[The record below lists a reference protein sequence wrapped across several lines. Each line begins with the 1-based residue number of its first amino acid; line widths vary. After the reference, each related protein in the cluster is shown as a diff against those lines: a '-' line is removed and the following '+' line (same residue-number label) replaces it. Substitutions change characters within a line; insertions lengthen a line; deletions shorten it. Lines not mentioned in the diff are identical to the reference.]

1 MVSPAQSAEMV
12 ERVLRGELLG
22 PCRDIVAVN
31 AAAAFMALDDKLDIQ
46 AGLAKA
52 GAVLSSGKAYAAL
65 NQARQ

>member
-1 MVSPAQSAEMV
+1 M
-12 ERVLRGELLG
+12 LRGELLG